1 MISTKKLE
9 NAAREIEK
17 TGELKL
23 VITID
28 KKAIDKCSLVL
39 DFAEI
44 FEVESQALGIL
55 AWKIIRT
62 YLKMKREGRLQ

>member
-1 MISTKKLE
+1 MISTEKLE

-17 TGELKL
+17 TGKLELT
-23 VITID
+23 ITID
-28 KKAIDKCSLVL
+28 KKAIDNCNIVL

-44 FEVESQALGIL
+44 FDTESEVLGIL

-62 YLKMKREGRLQ
+62 YRRMKRERRL